1 LYAARESLQT
11 GIDHGGSS
19 LRDYFDGLGNR
30 RVMKDFLLVYDR
42 EGKMSLDGKGM
53 VKRIVQNARSTWY
66 CPAVQK

>member
-1 LYAARESLQT
+1 
-11 GIDHGGSS
+11 
-19 LRDYFDGLGNR
+19 
-30 RVMKDFLLVYDR
+30 MKDFLLVYDR